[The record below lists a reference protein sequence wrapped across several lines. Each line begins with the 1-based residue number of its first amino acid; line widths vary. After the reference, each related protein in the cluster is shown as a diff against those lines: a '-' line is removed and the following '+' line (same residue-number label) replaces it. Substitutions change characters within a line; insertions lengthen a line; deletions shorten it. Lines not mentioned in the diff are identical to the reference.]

1 MRFFLI
7 FLLKS
12 AGVVVIGCVY
22 CCGKEGRVIEE
33 EVLIQRICQG
43 NEDAFRQFV
52 NTYSQQIYKITYSVL
67 RDVKMAE
74 DAAQE
79 AFLQMYKSLPDYR
92 YQGLKSWITRIA
104 LNKAIDAKRKR
115 DRLRELPV
123 DYELVLS
130 QTASNEEDVLSGVIR
145 RDRMDRLL
153 GEINSLPETHREI
166 MVAYYLEH
174 KRYDQ
179 IAAEQGISLKT
190 VESRLYRARQWIRNH
205 WKEDEWL

>member
-1 MRFFLI
+1 MTKTYLENR
-7 FLLKS
+7 
-12 AGVVVIGCVY
+12 AGVSIIPCVY
-22 CCGKEGRVIEE
+22 CSGKEGRVIED
-33 EVLIQRICQG
+33 EVLIKRICQG
-43 NEDAFRQFV
+43 DEDAFRQFV
-52 NTYSQQIYKITYSVL
+52 NTYSQHVYKVTYSVL
-67 RDVKMAE
+67 REVKAAE

-92 YQGLKSWITRIA
+92 YQGLKTWITRIA

-130 QTASNEEDVLSGVIR
+130 QTPSSEEDILSGVVR
-145 RDRMDRLL
+145 RDRMNRLL
-153 GEINSLPETHREI
+153 GEINNLPETHREV

-174 KRYDQ
+174 KKYEQ
-179 IAAEQGISLKT
+179 IAAENRITMKT
-190 VESRLYRARQWIRNH
+190 VESRLYRARQWIRQH

>member
-1 MRFFLI
+1 M
-7 FLLKS
+7 S
-12 AGVVVIGCVY
+12 AGVGEELSVY

-33 EVLIQRICQG
+33 ELLIKRICQG
-43 NEDAFRQFV
+43 DEDAFRQFV
-52 NTYSQQIYKITYSVL
+52 NTYSQHIYKITYSVL
-67 RDVKMAE
+67 REVKAAE

-130 QTASNEEDVLSGVIR
+130 QTPSNEEDVLATVVR
-145 RDRMDRLL
+145 RDRMNRLS
-153 GEINSLPETHREI
+153 GEINNLPEGHREI
-166 MVAYYLEH
+166 MVAYYLEN
-174 KRYDQ
+174 KKYEQ
-179 IAAEQGISLKT
+179 IAAENEITLKT
-190 VESRLYRARQWIRNH
+190 VESRLYRARQWMRKH

>member
-1 MRFFLI
+1 MVR
-7 FLLKS
+7 
-12 AGVVVIGCVY
+12 CVY

-33 EVLIQRICQG
+33 ELLIKRICQG
-43 NEDAFRQFV
+43 DGEAFRQFV
-52 NTYSQQIYKITYSVL
+52 GTYSQHVYKVTYSVL
-67 RDVKMAE
+67 HDARAAE

-115 DRLRELPV
+115 DRLREQPV

-130 QTASNEEDVLSGVIR
+130 QTPSSEEDVLSSIVR
-145 RDRMDRLL
+145 RDRKDRLL
-153 GEINSLPETHREI
+153 SEINNLPEAHREI
-166 MVAYYLEH
+166 IVAFYLEH
-174 KRYDQ
+174 KNYEQ
-179 IAAEQGISLKT
+179 IAAEKGITLKT
-190 VESRLYRARQWIRNH
+190 VESKLYRARQFIRNH

>member
-1 MRFFLI
+1 
-7 FLLKS
+7 
-12 AGVVVIGCVY
+12 
-22 CCGKEGRVIEE
+22 
-33 EVLIQRICQG
+33 
-43 NEDAFRQFV
+43 
-52 NTYSQQIYKITYSVL
+52 
-67 RDVKMAE
+67 MAE

-115 DRLRELPV
+115 DRLRELSV

-130 QTASNEEDVLSGVIR
+130 QTASNEEDVLSGVVR

-153 GEINSLPETHREI
+153 CEINNLPETHRAI

-174 KRYDQ
+174 KKYDQ